1 MLNYPIN
8 IFINYKLFNF
18 FLVNYKQFKL
28 NAKKFDVK
36 VQIYT
41 LTQIR
46 QGTMC
51 LTSQDINKNLSK

>member
-46 QGTMC
+46 QGSIFI
-51 LTSQDINKNLSK
+51 TS